1 MRAAQSGEAAAG
13 CCARAVVGAR
23 IARQRVCVSDYDE
36 LA

>member
-13 CCARAVVGAR
+13 LRGLSSACAHRT
-23 IARQRVCVSDYDE
+23 RQRVCVSDYDQ